1 MVLIKMA
8 MDIGVSVEMIVT
20 VQLRRSRD
28 HFNRIYHLVFKNN
41 NMIVILVDSVDL
53 LDLVVEVAMVAVVV
67 AEVVVAAVVYQ
78 AIIHLVGTILPAII
92 IRMIK
97 KTSLSA
103 NHTKRVTVH
112 TLKTATS
119 NNSWAPH
126 RKYDDI
132 HPMK

>member
-8 MDIGVSVEMIVT
+8 MDIGVTVEMIVT

-53 LDLVVEVAMVAVVV
+53 LDLVVVVVVVMVA
-67 AEVVVAAVVYQ
+67 VVAAVVYQ